1 MEKIMKKVIALIA
14 SVLLLA
20 GCSSSA
26 SGVTNMNVSEFSQK
40 ITETGVVTLDVRT
53 PGEFAEGHI
62 EGAQLIDF
70 QSGNFENEIS
80 SLDKNATYAV
90 YCRSGNRSGQAVKVM
105 HDAGFH
111 NVYNLNGG
119 VIDWANAGLPL
130 VNN

>member
-1 MEKIMKKVIALIA
+1 MKKLIALIG
-14 SVLLLA
+14 SILLLA
-20 GCSSSA
+20 GCSSSSSA
-26 SGVTNMNVSEFSQK
+26 INLSVTEFSSK
-40 ITETGVVTLDVRT
+40 VAEAGVITLDVRT
-53 PGEFAEGHI
+53 PGEYAEGHL

-111 NVYNLNGG
+111 NVYNLDGG

>member
-1 MEKIMKKVIALIA
+1 MKKVIALIA

-90 YCRSGNRSGQAVKVM
+90 YCRSGNRSGQAVKAM

>member
-1 MEKIMKKVIALIA
+1 MKKVIALIA

-70 QSGNFENEIS
+70 QSGNFENEIA

>member
-1 MEKIMKKVIALIA
+1 MKKVIALIG
-14 SVLLLA
+14 SILLLA
-20 GCSSSA
+20 GCSSSSSA
-26 SGVTNMNVSEFSQK
+26 VDLGVNEFSAK
-40 ITETGVVTLDVRT
+40 VAEAGVIILDVRT
-53 PGEFAEGHI
+53 PGEYMGGFI
-62 EGAQLIDF
+62 QGAQNIDF
-70 QSGNFENEIS
+70 QSGNFENEIA

>member
-1 MEKIMKKVIALIA
+1 VKKVIALIA

-26 SGVTNMNVSEFSQK
+26 AGVTNMNVSEFSKK
-40 ITETGVVTLDVRT
+40 ITEAGVITVDVRT
-53 PGEFAEGHI
+53 PGEFMTGHI
-62 EGAQLIDF
+62 EGAQNIDF
-70 QSGNFENEIS
+70 ESGNFENEIS
-80 SLDKNATYAV
+80 TLDKNGIYAV
-90 YCRSGNRSGQAVKVM
+90 YCRSGNRSGQAVAIM

-119 VIDWANAGLPL
+119 IIDWTNSGMML